1 MNSFHLKTTFSNAI
15 ELISNYAYTKRSVLL
30 FQYQQKVLQVL
41 GWVETNPEW
50 LFEILALFSKNRLCA
65 SLQSKAGVK
74 NSHTVYYGS
83 RANLSYQVSDEELLK
98 QIVAC
103 YKELS
108 GMGIETLGD
117 RVSDRFKNQK
127 VSYE

>member
-15 ELISNYAYTKRSVLL
+15 ELYQITLTQREVSYY

-50 LFEILALFSKNRLCA
+50 LFEILRCFLKTGYVHPYNQKQVLETAI
-65 SLQSKAGVK
+65 Q
-74 NSHTVYYGS
+74 VYYGS
-83 RANLSYQVSDEELLK
+83 RANLSYQLSDEELLK

>member
-15 ELISNYAYTKRSVLL
+15 ELYQITLTQREVSYY

-50 LFEILALFSKNRLCA
+50 LFEILRCFLKTGYVHPYNQKQVLKTAI
-65 SLQSKAGVK
+65 Q
-74 NSHTVYYGS
+74 VYYGS

-103 YKELS
+103 YKDYCAI
-108 GMGIETLGD
+108 MGL
-117 RVSDRFKNQK
+117 NQK
-127 VSYE
+127 DLENQGILA